1 MTTAFVVGLLL
12 DGTLFPVRADVTLES
27 LGFLT
32 TCSTGLLALSARA
45 AGLGMGNLTSA
56 TYEHGTT
63 FLLSAGLM
71 NLLLVLDI
79 WDVLSGRKP

>member
-1 MTTAFVVGLLL
+1 MVGLLV
-12 DGTLFPVRADVTLES
+12 DGTLFTARAEGALGR

-32 TCSTGLLALSARA
+32 TASTGLLNLVARA
-45 AGLGMGNLTSA
+45 AGFGAGDLRSA

-71 NLLLVLDI
+71 NLLLVLDV
-79 WDVLSGRKP
+79 WDILCGRKR